1 MRIISGKYKGKR
13 LFAPKNL
20 PIRPTT
26 DMAKEAL
33 FNILNNTYHFH
44 GLQVLDLCAGM
55 GTISFEFASRGADE
69 IVCVDAH
76 AGCIKYINQI
86 KKELELPITALKA
99 DIFAY
104 LTKSTQTFDIIFAD
118 PPYDMELEKF
128 NTIIE
133 LVFQQNCLNEGG
145 TLILEHAKH
154 TDLSHHPQFSGVRK
168 YGGSMFSFFE

>member
-33 FNILNNTYHFH
+33 FNILNNTYHFQ
-44 GLQVLDLCAGM
+44 GLHVLDLCAGM

-69 IVCVDAH
+69 IVCVDSH

-86 KKELELPITALKA
+86 KNELEFPITAIKSDVITYLSKA
-99 DIFAY
+99 
-104 LTKSTQTFDIIFAD
+104 TQTFDIIFVD
-118 PPYDMELEKF
+118 PPYDMELANF
-128 NTIIE
+128 NTIVE
-133 LVFQQNCLNEGG
+133 SVFSNNLLNEEG
-145 TLILEHAKH
+145 TLIMEHSKH
-154 TDLSHHPQFSGVRK
+154 TNLNHHPQFIVERK
-168 YGGSMFSFFE
+168 YGGSVFSFFE